1 MAGMEQAS
9 KREQDFQ
16 AASEIGKIFN
26 SFIDKKILCEFFLES
41 TASFINADQA
51 FLYLA
56 GNQNKLWIEASVPF
70 ASQPPEE
77 TCAKV
82 SEIFQAGKNVSEP
95 NVIYIPLVVRNAAIG
110 LACFLKKTVPFQA
123 HDSIL
128 AADLGCQAAS
138 ALKNISLFEENLRME
153 RLATIGQTMSAVM
166 HELKNILQLASLSK
180 EFLKMAQVKHPD
192 DKSLARGVGGIEKA
206 LKEMDGFTYEILS
219 LTKDYQ
225 IQPQKAQLQELFD
238 ELKQDIGPKA
248 EQWKI
253 VLDFK
258 ADPDLGPVDC
268 EPRSLYRTLLNIV
281 KNAIEA
287 CDKEESYIR
296 IQAKSLNE
304 ERYEIRLE
312 DNGKGMSEEVKA
324 RIFQAFFSTKG
335 EKGTGLGLLIID
347 KTIKAHGGEIK
358 VESEL
363 GKGTA
368 FIFNLPKIIRP
379 V

>member
-1 MAGMEQAS
+1 MEPAS
-9 KREQDFQ
+9 KREKDFQ
-16 AASEIGKIFN
+16 AASEIGKVYN
-26 SFIDKKILCEFFLES
+26 SFLDKKILCEFFLEG
-41 TASFINADQA
+41 TAAFIEADEA
-51 FLYLA
+51 FLYLS
-56 GNQNKLWIEASVPF
+56 GNQNKLWVEIAMPF
-70 ASQPPEE
+70 GAQPSKE
-77 TCAKV
+77 TGVKAA
-82 SEIFQAGKNVSEP
+82 EMFQSGKNIAEP
-95 NVIYIPLVVRNAAIG
+95 AAIYIPLVVRNAPIG
-110 LACFLKKTVPFQA
+110 LACFFKKTGSFEEHA
-123 HDSIL
+123 SIL
-128 AADLGCQAAS
+128 ASDLACQAAA
-138 ALKNISLFEENLRME
+138 ALKNIFLFEDNLRME

-180 EFLKMAQVKHPD
+180 EFLKMSMAKNPD

-225 IQPQKAQLQELFD
+225 IQPQKALLQDLFD
-238 ELKQDIGPKA
+238 ELKQDVLPKA

-253 VLDFK
+253 ALDFK

-268 EPRSLYRTLLNIV
+268 EPRSLYRTFLNIV

-287 CDKEESYIR
+287 CDKDGSYIH
-296 IQAKSLNE
+296 IHAKSLNE
-304 ERYEIRLE
+304 ERYEIRME

-368 FIFNLPKIIRP
+368 FIFNLPKRIIP